1 MMKSAR
7 VTVGLL
13 CLAVVLSGALT
24 AAAQDVDV
32 DRAKNKLLAKRAAE
46 ADAYRKLA
54 ETIKGLHI
62 TSETLVRDFVTESD
76 IIRSELDTFIRGVR
90 LGEPKWYEDL
100 SCEVPA
106 EVTVAKVITQL
117 KEIHTRHYKGDQ
129 IKGTDFE
136 KMKQFIKK
144 DVIRTVGM
152 GAPRPELPPGLP
164 EGVEG
169 VITQVPALPEPVIPA
184 IWKQMSVQARLMAK
198 KAAERD
204 AQRRLLERIKGLRI
218 TSDTLVR
225 DFVTEWDQIQSEA
238 QGYLIGAYE
247 TRTYY
252 HHDEPIVEVTYAVP
266 VESVVTMIKEIHT
279 RHYKGSSVKAT
290 DIVNIKKQF
299 KSQTFEA
306 TGMGVPGRKFLVAAS
321 AVMAVPLPDWVSM
334 KIIATGQG
342 TDPAIGTPQG
352 KLKAARAA
360 ELDAKRALGEQ
371 IHGMRLT
378 SDTLVRDFVTEYDE
392 IGAQLDCVLVGS
404 VVERTEWK
412 EGMAEVTVSVPGMEV
427 WTVFS
432 QQLMIIKRGG

>member
-1 MMKSAR
+1 MRISR
-7 VTVGLL
+7 VFVGLVCVAAVL
-13 CLAVVLSGALT
+13 CLSLT
-24 AAAQDVDV
+24 ASAQDV

-54 ETIKGLHI
+54 ETVKGLHI

-76 IIRSELDTFIRGVR
+76 VIRSELDAFIRGVR

-100 SCEVPA
+100 TCEVPA

-117 KEIHTRHYKGDQ
+117 KEIHTRHYQGDT
-129 IKGTDFE
+129 IKATDFE

-152 GAPRPELPPGLP
+152 GAPRPELPPGGP
-164 EGVEG
+164 EGIEG
-169 VITQVPALPEPVIPA
+169 VITQVPALPEPLIPDL
-184 IWKQMSVQARLMAK
+184 WKAMSPQARLMAK
-198 KAAERD
+198 KAAELD
-204 AQRRLLERIKGLRI
+204 AKRRLLERIKGLRI

-225 DFVTEWDQIQSEA
+225 DFVTEWDEIRSEA

-247 TRTYY
+247 TNVYY

-266 VESVVTMIKEIHT
+266 VESVITMIKELHT
-279 RHYKGSSVKAT
+279 RHYKGSSVKTT

-299 KSQTFEA
+299 KTQTFEA
-306 TGMGVPGRKFLVAAS
+306 TGMGVPGKKFLTQAAVAEIP
-321 AVMAVPLPDWVSM
+321 VPLPDWYTM
-334 KIIATGQG
+334 KITAKGQG
-342 TDPAIGTPQG
+342 TDPAINTPQG

-371 IHGMRLT
+371 IYGMRIN
-378 SDTLVRDFVTEYDE
+378 SETLVRDFVTEYDE
-392 IGAQLDCVLVGS
+392 IGAQLDCVLVGA

-412 EGMAEVTVSVPGMEV
+412 EGMAEVTVSIPGMEV
-427 WTVFS
+427 WTVIS
-432 QQLMIIKRGG
+432 QQLTIVQRGG